1 MFFCF
6 LFFCFLFFFIS
17 IPLLNNI
24 HIFWQLQPV
33 LCGLFSILFAYQID
47 FKAAA
52 TKVKSKINLTEPN
65 QSGFP

>member
-6 LFFCFLFFFIS
+6 LFFCFFLIS

>member
-6 LFFCFLFFFIS
+6 LFFCFFFIS

-33 LCGLFSILFAYQID
+33 LYGLFSILFAYQID

>member
-6 LFFCFLFFFIS
+6 LFFSFVFFIS